1 MYFHKKHSNID
12 FEVFDDNGEFVVEPN
27 NASKKFL
34 KDSGTSITELL
45 KNGQFNKHKA
55 AVIPKKKKPKIQSD
69 DDLADD
75 VGNEAVNSD
84 DIQPVRVESDLEEGM
99 N

>member
-1 MYFHKKHSNID
+1 M
-12 FEVFDDNGEFVVEPN
+12 VEPN

-55 AVIPKKKKPKIQSD
+55 ALITGKKRKGTEEEKNSLPKKKKPKIQSD